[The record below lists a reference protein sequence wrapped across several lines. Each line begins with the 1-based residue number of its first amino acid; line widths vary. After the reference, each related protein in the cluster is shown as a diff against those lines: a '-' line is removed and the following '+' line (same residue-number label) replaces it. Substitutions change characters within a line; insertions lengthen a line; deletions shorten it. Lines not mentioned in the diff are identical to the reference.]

1 MHRGVRKRRGLAPPD
16 APATSLVSGGPR
28 GGPRA
33 RGPWRPWDRLPS
45 SASRAWVWAGKE
57 DGVGRDAGPAWPGDG
72 AAETAARGLG
82 TGSLRF
88 ACFYLTSTGAGSPW
102 RLP

>member
-1 MHRGVRKRRGLAPPD
+1 MLRQMLQPHRWLAVDLGTDLGLAGP
-16 APATSLVSGGPR
+16 GGHGIGFRPVRAER
-28 GGPRA
+28 GC
-33 RGPWRPWDRLPS
+33 
-45 SASRAWVWAGKE
+45 
-57 DGVGRDAGPAWPGDG
+57 GRERKTGWGADAGPAWPGDG
-72 AAETAARGLG
+72 AAETAAGGLG